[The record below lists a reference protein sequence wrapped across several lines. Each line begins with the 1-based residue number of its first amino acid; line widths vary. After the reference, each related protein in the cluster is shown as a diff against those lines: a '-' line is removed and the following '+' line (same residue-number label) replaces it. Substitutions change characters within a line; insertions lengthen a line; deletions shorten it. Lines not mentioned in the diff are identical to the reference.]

1 MAITGFPIDDP
12 DKPWTKDKGYKEW
25 VKTIR
30 NMRRTRRSSKVDLC
44 RPKGKLCKGDV
55 GIPRK
60 YMPQFTVRNK
70 PFSQKYINDFRRYLK
85 TKYGI
90 KSRKTTRTAKELNPS
105 QNEISRARVEGLL
118 EDNLIEKQELPM
130 VVSKNGYIVDG
141 HHRWAAFRLKAPKKD
156 MDVVEIDAPIRDI
169 LGISIEWGAEHSK
182 F

>member
-1 MAITGFPIDDP
+1 MD
-12 DKPWTKDKGYKEW
+12 
-25 VKTIR
+25 
-30 NMRRTRRSSKVDLC
+30 S
-44 RPKGKLCKGDV
+44 
-55 GIPRK
+55 
-60 YMPQFTVRNK
+60 
-70 PFSQKYINDFRRYLK
+70 KYINDFRRYLK

-90 KSRKTTRTAKELNPS
+90 KSRKTTRTAKDLNPS
-105 QNEISRARVEGLL
+105 QNEISRSRVEGLL

-141 HHRWAAFRLKAPKKD
+141 HHRWAAFRMKAPKKD